1 MKSQS
6 RWTPRRKR
14 HHHSQN
20 PEERTMLKEKFSFL
34 AIAFVLLALT
44 CVSAMAQQPTA
55 TPESSAEVT
64 TGTISGQIVNER
76 GEPMPGANVFI
87 RPMGAPNAGRSTASD
102 AEGRFRIN
110 GLEPSLYVVTG
121 FAPAYV
127 SHVPELEGSPTYYR
141 IGDTLKVEMIKG
153 GVLTGTVSSPTGEP
167 LVGIRVRALRIRD
180 PKGQLVRM
188 PQYGSTERSTDDRG
202 MYRIYGLAPGTYLVS
217 AGGGSGG
224 PSFSLVPY
232 ETDVPTYAPSSTRDG
247 ATEYNVRGGEETN
260 VDIRYRSDPGHTVSG
275 TVKLAAANGANVML
289 MPADGGFMPAA
300 GAMQA
305 PGARGFELTGVG
317 DGDYYVIAMEF
328 PMTAM
333 APTTIPEIPV
343 SEPKRITVKG
353 ADISGL
359 ELIPRPPSSIS
370 GRIALEPSKAPE
382 CQGKRKPLFAETLV
396 ELQRPE
402 KDPDVIAPFMRMLA
416 GGVAPDP
423 KGAIVFRNLTPGRYR
438 FEPRFHARFWYLQ
451 SISIGAPSTAT
462 PARTATPKVDPAA
475 SWTSLKTGE
484 KISDLTITLAEG
496 AASIRGRV
504 PVAEGASI
512 PAGTAV
518 YLVPAE
524 ADKAGDM
531 LRYFVTDVG
540 YDGTFAL
547 NSLPPGRY
555 WSVLQNPV
563 QSEIATLSKLRLPES
578 AEARIKLRRTA
589 ESQKSDLELKP
600 CQTLADY
607 RLSFK

>member
-1 MKSQS
+1 
-6 RWTPRRKR
+6 
-14 HHHSQN
+14 
-20 PEERTMLKEKFSFL
+20 MLKEKFSFL
-34 AIAFVLLALT
+34 ATAFVFLALT
-44 CVSAMAQQPTA
+44 CASARAQQPTA
-55 TPESSAEVT
+55 TPESPSEVT

-87 RPMGAPNAGRSTASD
+87 RPMGAPNAGRSTATD

-127 SHVPELEGSPTYYR
+127 SPVPELEGSPTYYR

-153 GVLTGTVSSPTGEP
+153 GVLTGTVSNANGEP
-167 LVGIRVRALRIRD
+167 VVGIRVRALRIRD
-180 PKGQLVRM
+180 QKGQPVRT
-188 PQYGSTERSTDDRG
+188 PQFGSTERSTDDRG
-202 MYRIYGLAPGTYLVS
+202 IYRLYGLAPGTYLVS
-217 AGGGSGG
+217 AGGGGG
-224 PSFSLVPY
+224 GGGSFSLVPY

-247 ATEYNVRGGEETN
+247 ATEFNVRGGEETN

-275 TVKLAAANGANVML
+275 TVKLTTANGANVML
-289 MPADGGFMPAA
+289 MPADGGFMPAG

-317 DGDYYVIAMEF
+317 DGDYYIIAMEF
-328 PMTAM
+328 PTTAV
-333 APTTIPEIPV
+333 APTTMPDIPV

-396 ELQRPE
+396 DLQRPE
-402 KDPDVIAPFMRMLA
+402 KDTDVLAPFMRMMA

-423 KGAIVFRNLTPGRYR
+423 KGAIVFRNLAPGRYR
-438 FEPRFHARFWYLQ
+438 FEARFHARFWYLQ
-451 SISIGAPSTAT
+451 SITIGAPSTTT

-475 SWTSLKTGE
+475 SWTSLKAGE
-484 KISDLTITLAEG
+484 KITDLTITLAEG

-524 ADKAGDM
+524 ADKAGDV

-540 YDGTFAL
+540 SDGTFAL

-563 QSEIATLSKLRLPES
+563 PAEIATLSKLRLPES
-578 AEARIKLRRTA
+578 AEARTKLRRTA
-589 ESQKSDLELKP
+589 ESQKSDLELKA

-607 RLSFK
+607 QLSFK

>member
-1 MKSQS
+1 
-6 RWTPRRKR
+6 
-14 HHHSQN
+14 
-20 PEERTMLKEKFSFL
+20 MLKEKFLFL
-34 AIAFVLLALT
+34 ATALVLMALT
-44 CVSAMAQQPTA
+44 CVSARAQQPTP
-55 TPESSAEVT
+55 TPESSTEVT
-64 TGTISGQIVNER
+64 TGTISGQMVNER
-76 GEPMPGANVFI
+76 GEPMSGASVFV
-87 RPMGAPNAGRSTASD
+87 RALGAPNAGRSTATD

-121 FAPAYV
+121 YAPSYV
-127 SHVPELEGSPTYYR
+127 SQPPPEFEGGSTNYYR

-153 GVLTGTVSSPTGEP
+153 GVLTGTVSGPTGEA

-180 PKGQLVRM
+180 LKGQPVRT
-188 PQYGSTERSTDDRG
+188 PQYASTERSTDDRG
-202 MYRIYGLAPGTYLVS
+202 MYRIYGLAPGTYIVS

-224 PSFSLVPY
+224 GPSFSLVPH

-260 VDIRYRSDPGHTVSG
+260 VDIRYRSEPGHTVSG
-275 TVKLAAANGANVML
+275 TVKMSGANGANVML
-289 MPADGGFMPAA
+289 LPAEGGFMPTS

-317 DGDYYVIAMEF
+317 DGDYYIMAVEF
-328 PMTAM
+328 PISA
-333 APTTIPEIPV
+333 ASVTTIPDISV

-353 ADISGL
+353 ADVGGL
-359 ELIPRPPSSIS
+359 ELMTRPPSSIT
-370 GRIALEPSKAPE
+370 GRITLEPSKAPE

-396 ELQRPE
+396 EIHRPE
-402 KDPDVIAPFMRMLA
+402 KDPDIVAPFMRMMS

-451 SISIGAPSTAT
+451 SISIGAPAT
-462 PARTATPKVDPAA
+462 TPSRTPKVDPAA
-475 SWTSLKTGE
+475 GWTSLKAGE

-524 ADKAGDM
+524 ADKAGDV
-531 LRYFVTDVG
+531 LRYFVTEVG
-540 YDGTFAL
+540 SDGTFAF

-563 QSEIATLSKLRLPES
+563 QPEIATLSKLRLPES
-578 AEARIKLRRTA
+578 AAERTKLRRAA

-607 RLSFK
+607 KLSFK

>member
-1 MKSQS
+1 
-6 RWTPRRKR
+6 
-14 HHHSQN
+14 
-20 PEERTMLKEKFSFL
+20 MLKEKLSLL
-34 AIAFVLLALT
+34 ATAFVVLALT

-55 TPESSAEVT
+55 TPEPEVT

-76 GEPMPGANVFI
+76 GEPMPGATVFV
-87 RPMGAPNAGRSTASD
+87 RPMGAPNAGRSTATD
-102 AEGRFRIN
+102 TEGRFRIN

-127 SHVPELEGSPTYYR
+127 SPIPEWEGSATYYR
-141 IGDTLKVEMIKG
+141 IGDTLKVEMTKG
-153 GVLTGTVSSPTGEP
+153 GVVTGTVANATGEP
-167 LVGIRVRALRIRD
+167 IVGIRVRALRIRD
-180 PKGQLVRM
+180 PKGQPVRT
-188 PQYGSTERSTDDRG
+188 PQYGSTERATDDRG
-202 MYRIYGLAPGTYLVS
+202 MYRLYGLAPGTYLVS

-224 PSFSLVPY
+224 ASFSLVPY
-232 ETDVPTYAPSSTRDG
+232 ETDVPTYAPASTRDG

-260 VDIRYRSDPGHTVSG
+260 VDIRYRSDQGHTVSG
-275 TVKLAAANGANVML
+275 TVKVTGPNGANVML
-289 MPADGGFMPAA
+289 MPIEGGFTPAA

-305 PGARGFELTGVG
+305 PGARGFELAGVG

-328 PMTAM
+328 PIA
-333 APTTIPEIPV
+333 AVGPTTMPDISV
-343 SEPKRITVKG
+343 SEAKRITVKG
-353 ADISGL
+353 ADVSGI
-359 ELIPRPPSSIS
+359 ELVPRPPSSIS
-370 GRIALEPSKAPE
+370 GRIALEPSKAPD

-402 KDPDVIAPFMRMLA
+402 KDTDIVAPFMRLMG

-423 KGAIVFRNLTPGRYR
+423 KGAVVFRNLTPGRYR

-451 SISIGAPSTAT
+451 SISIGAPST
-462 PARTATPKVDPAA
+462 PARTATPRVDPAA
-475 SWTSLKTGE
+475 SWTSLKAGE

-524 ADKAGDM
+524 ADKAGDV
-531 LRYFVTDVG
+531 LRYFITEVG
-540 YDGTFAL
+540 SDGTFAL

-555 WSVLQNPV
+555 GTVLQSPV

-578 AEARIKLRRTA
+578 AEARTKLRRAA

-600 CQTLADY
+600 CQTLTDY
-607 RLSFK
+607 QLSFK